1 MKVLNA
7 TGSTF
12 VVILEEI
19 CRNEFAQHF
28 HLPQIFDRYGWVM
41 QFPVTTIGPCMIC
54 FESEIFRFWVVKMM
68 IVLLTII
75 FKNSP

>member
-7 TGSTF
+7 TGSTC

-41 QFPVTTIGPCMIC
+41 QFPVTTIGPCMIL
-54 FESEIFRFWVVKMM
+54 FESVIFRFWVVKMI
-68 IVLLTII
+68 IVLLII
-75 FKNSP
+75 FFINFP